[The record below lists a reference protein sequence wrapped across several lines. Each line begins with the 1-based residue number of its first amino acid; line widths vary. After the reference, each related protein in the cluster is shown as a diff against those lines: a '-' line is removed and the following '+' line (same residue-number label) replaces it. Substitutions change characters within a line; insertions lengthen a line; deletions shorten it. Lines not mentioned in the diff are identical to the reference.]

1 MHNVAVLNKLQW
13 SLCAPVLCLLR
24 LHIPSDWQHAD
35 PQVVQHASVHLCSNR
50 SVSAQCVVDF
60 ASSGGL
66 RLPTHEPCLC
76 IIASCN
82 ALCREGWSQQV
93 ATEQKQL
100 AQESAE
106 ARRGLEAART
116 AELAAHKAALEFEA
130 RAKLAQQD
138 VGLCMLHMSL
148 QP

>member
-1 MHNVAVLNKLQW
+1 MPVCIFAAIEACQLNV
-13 SLCAPVLCLLR
+13 LL
-24 LHIPSDWQHAD
+24 L
-35 PQVVQHASVHLCSNR
+35 
-50 SVSAQCVVDF
+50 SAT
-60 ASSGGL
+60 SGGL
-66 RLPTHEPCLC
+66 RLPTREPCLC
-76 IIASCN
+76 IIASFN

-116 AELAAHKAALEFEA
+116 AELAARKAALEFEA

-148 QP
+148 QL